1 MTENMGKWPS
11 GHSKTETIRSS
22 DGCGETSVPST
33 MVRGYDFYRPGGYL
47 GNPGWKGYEN
57 KLYFSLNVDRAA
69 ALRHLLTGTAEAV
82 P

>member
-47 GNPGWKGYEN
+47 GNPGLEGSCPPSYVSTTQVCGGYRYRDYESGEN
-57 KLYFSLNVDRAA
+57 A
-69 ALRHLLTGTAEAV
+69 G
-82 P
+82 